1 MKVIV
6 AGATGT
12 LGMALTEQLIA
23 AGHAVTGLCRRP
35 EGAQRL
41 TAVGAEAVVADVM
54 DEQGLLTAL
63 AGHTADAVIH
73 QATALTR
80 MPITHSRLDATN
92 ALRDI
97 GTTHLLLAAETVG
110 ARRFLTQSFFLGYG
124 YRDHGSEPVTEDHLF
139 GRPDGTPFDR
149 HLRSMRSNEDQ
160 VFAAN
165 GIDGIA
171 LRYGLFYGPEPG
183 TRRFAA
189 LTRARRLPV
198 PTRAGVTSPIHITDA
213 AAATVAALEHGRG
226 GEAYNIADDTPLGF
240 DDYIRA
246 IARASGAPEPRRIPG
261 WLLRPTPYLHGL
273 MVGTSI
279 RLSNDKAKREL
290 GWMPRYPSCH
300 EGLVDLDADDHQL
313 R

>member
-12 LGMALTEQLIA
+12 LGMTLTTQLIA
-23 AGHAVTGLCRRP
+23 AGHTVIGLCRQQ
-35 EGAQRL
+35 EGAHRL
-41 TAVGAEAVVADVM
+41 TAIGAEAVVTDVL
-54 DEQGLLTAL
+54 DEQRLLAAL
-63 AGHTADAVIH
+63 GGRTADAVIH
-73 QATALTR
+73 QATALSRIPT
-80 MPITHSRLDATN
+80 THTRLDATN
-92 ALRDI
+92 ALRDT
-97 GTTHLLLAAETVG
+97 GTTHLLHAAGAVG

-124 YRDHGSEPVTEDHLF
+124 YRDHGSEPVTEEHLF

-160 VFAAN
+160 VFAAQ

-171 LRYGLFYGPEPG
+171 LRYGLFYGPEPT

-189 LTRARRLPV
+189 LTHARRLPV
-198 PTRAGVTSPIHITDA
+198 PARAGVTSPVHITDA
-213 AAATVAALEHGRG
+213 AAATVAALEYGCG
-226 GEAYNIADDTPLGF
+226 GEAYNIADDCPLGF

-246 IARASGAPEPRRIPG
+246 IARASNAPEPRRIPS
-261 WLLRPTPYLHGL
+261 WLLRPVPYLYGL

-290 GWMPRYPSCH
+290 GWTPRYPSCH
-300 EGLVDLDADDHQL
+300 EGLVDLDGDDHQL